1 MKKLISLVGVFIM
14 LISSVTCYAAD
25 KTRNMTVDEG
35 STLSYGANGR
45 VIDVPSDVEEYCH
58 IIVNDYYDGENHVRI
73 DKVYTSD
80 FDLRICKDGIQF
92 SALRYLDKHFYDGNG
107 IIKKDGRKA
116 VNITSSL
123 GENDYY
129 DTVRFDYF
137 TSNEVEITY
146 TYEESDCV
154 ITVQNEFYS
163 IDYENGRK
171 YTDKIM
177 PEEYY
182 SFKEGEAYEIN
193 AIDTDKYV
201 LLGKSSINGVADTN
215 DKTIRFIYLR
225 KL

>member
-1 MKKLISLVGVFIM
+1 MKKIFSLIGVLTI
-14 LISSVTCYAAD
+14 LLSSVPCYAA
-25 KTRNMTVDEG
+25 G
-35 STLSYGANGR
+35 SDYVTDYKGAM
-45 VIDVPSDVEEYCH
+45 IPKDTCDSCH

-92 SALRYLDKHFYDGNG
+92 SALKYLDGYFYDGG
-107 IIKKDGRKA
+107 GTIKKDGRKA
-116 VNITSSL
+116 VSITSSL

-182 SFKEGEAYEIN
+182 SFKEGETYEIN

-201 LLGKSSINGVADTN
+201 LVGKETYSGIAGSEDMKIKFT
-215 DKTIRFIYLR
+215 YLR
-225 KL
+225 RI